1 MKKLITHLFISALI
15 LFSVLSEIRAD
26 NNLPDS
32 LIFQGSQIDTGQTW
46 RTATATSFGHYTI
59 NAYFEEPNGNEHM
72 AYVDNY
78 KLFYFKSTDNG
89 VTWSQEQITT
99 GHEGDIQNCA
109 LTVDTAG
116 KVFIGISVHDLY
128 NYANPTGITST
139 TQYFLF
145 DAYCINNKSGSWLT
159 ELVGLHSSS
168 NYGPKVAGL
177 FVDADNNVHFIAN
190 RYGWNS
196 YGGIAWEW
204 VRNSNTNTWGTVKI
218 IVEFTD
224 AGIDRLIYDTY
235 TIVPDHLGNVT
246 LLMCR
251 SLPSTATRLFYVRY
265 NGTTWSAPVNI
276 TDTVAVAWNRF
287 DAVVDTAGHTYIAYL
302 QNNAQ
307 GVPVLK
313 MMTDFQPAQ
322 TVSLNLAPDD
332 TLYYFRL
339 HCNSEGLFT
348 MYLTIRN
355 QNIHTTFSRDAINWS
370 DPVPTP
376 DNLKN
381 YMGGLIVRT
390 DARGGYFTD
399 YCKQISAIAGP
410 RSAQPYGPDTLLY
423 GSIRILG
430 IPSSPG
436 LITPPNSA
444 TVDSSSV
451 TFNWTSSLPEV
462 THYWLEID
470 TTSQFNTPFIDST
483 ITTTDYIYN
492 QLEAYKTYYWK
503 VKAKNQRCWGEFS
516 EVNTFNAIFV
526 SVDDTKELPAKYLL
540 AQNHPNPFNPS
551 TTILFDLPVESYVM
565 LKVFNILGKEVATL
579 IDGRQEAGYKT
590 IEFSAEGVSAS
601 GGNASTLASG
611 IYFYRLDAT
620 SVHDPGKSFT
630 QVKKMLLMK

>member
-1 MKKLITHLFISALI
+1 MKKLITYLFISALI

-26 NNLPDS
+26 YNLPDS

-78 KLFYFKSTDNG
+78 KLFYFKSTNNG
-89 VTWSQEQITT
+89 ITWSQEQITT

-109 LTVDTAG
+109 ITVDTAG
-116 KVFIGISVHDLY
+116 KVFIGITVHDLY
-128 NYANPTGITST
+128 NYANPSGITST

-145 DAYCINNKSGSWLT
+145 DAYCINNKTGTWVT
-159 ELVGLHSSS
+159 ELVGLHPS
-168 NYGPKVAGL
+168 NYGPKIAGM
-177 FVDADNNVHFIAN
+177 FVDANNNVHFVAN
-190 RYGWNS
+190 YYGWYSN
-196 YGGIAWEW
+196 GGTAWEW
-204 VRNSNTNTWGTVKI
+204 VRNSTTNTWGARAN
-218 IVEFTD
+218 IVQFTD
-224 AGIDRLIYDTY
+224 MPVDRLIYDTY
-235 TIVPDHLGNVT
+235 TIVPDQQGNVT
-246 LLMCR
+246 IVMSR
-251 SLPSTATRLFYVRY
+251 NISPTTTAKPRLFYVRH
-265 NGTTWSAPVNI
+265 NGTSWQAPVTI
-276 TDTVAVAWNRF
+276 SDSVAVAWNRF

-313 MMTDFQPAQ
+313 MMKDFQPAQ
-322 TVSLNLAPDD
+322 TVALNLAPDD

-348 MYLTIRN
+348 MYLTIKN
-355 QNIHTTFSRDAINWS
+355 QNVHTTFSRDAINWS

-376 DNLKN
+376 DDLKN
-381 YMGGLIVRT
+381 YMGGIIVRT

-399 YCKQISAIAGP
+399 YCKQILAIAGP
-410 RSAQPYGPDTLLY
+410 RSALPYGPDTLLY

-483 ITTTDYIYN
+483 ITTTDYTYN

-503 VKAKNQRCWGEFS
+503 VKARNQRCWGEFS
-516 EVNTFNAIFV
+516 EVYSFNAIFV
-526 SVDDTKELPAKYLL
+526 SVDDAKELPAKYMLS
-540 AQNHPNPFNPS
+540 QNYPNPFNPS
-551 TTILFDLPVESYVM
+551 TMISYQLPTQSQVS
-565 LKVFNILGKEVATL
+565 LKVFDVLGSEVVTL
-579 IDGRQEAGYKT
+579 VNGIVEAGYKSV
-590 IEFSAEGVSAS
+590 EF
-601 GGNASTLASG
+601 NTDNLPSG
-611 IYFYRLDAT
+611 IYFYRLDAV
-620 SVHDPGKSFT
+620 SMSDPGKSFT